1 MNVQVHVHV
10 CTCII
15 ILLFILIV
23 VQISRKAK
31 RCFDCAKTKGNVK
44 WLKQNGLF
52 LWLFYVK
59 FKKKVYNVWALLLSK
74 AVPLHCTCTAMP

>member
-1 MNVQVHVHV
+1 MNEQVHVHV

-44 WLKQNGLF
+44 
-52 LWLFYVK
+52 
-59 FKKKVYNVWALLLSK
+59 
-74 AVPLHCTCTAMP
+74 